1 MSILQTPD
9 LQIGADQ
16 SLVDEG
22 DVFRDHFVK
31 LQLNSASSSRP
42 TKFVFAEN
50 VFWLLRHKFDLLK
63 HNFLPESSNVCF
75 SPERNDVRFCQTKLK
90 RKMRKIQI

>member
-22 DVFRDHFVK
+22 DVFRDHRVQ
-31 LQLNSASSSRP
+31 LQLNFSASSSRP
-42 TKFVFAEN
+42 TKCVFAEN
-50 VFWLLRHKFDLLK
+50 VFWLRCGT
-63 HNFLPESSNVCF
+63 NSTYSNIIFFQKVQMSVF
-75 SPERNDVRFCQTKLK
+75 RRNGTMSDFVKQS
-90 RKMRKIQI
+90 